1 MLLASVSEEEF
12 FRNCCARVEDSIDV
26 RDNFQHPARILSFLV
41 GSRGK
46 NEVMAIGGPW
56 SPSLDGPDPA
66 NDKSVLIRTAIR
78 TTKALTGIDLSA
90 CGQW

>member
-1 MLLASVSEEEF
+1 MLLTSVSEEEF
-12 FRNCCARVEDSIDV
+12 FRNCCARAEDPLDI
-26 RDNFQHPARILSFLV
+26 RDNFQHPARILSLLV
-41 GSRGK
+41 GARGK

-56 SPSLDGPDPA
+56 SSSLDGPDPA